1 MEGRAMPDLVV
12 VVSQGVRRAIQQR
25 CQPGL
30 TITDDRYPLSPRIRA
45 LQAILDK
52 LPAAGPPAST
62 RKSTSPKINYNPL
75 QL

>member
-1 MEGRAMPDLVV
+1 MTA
-12 VVSQGVRRAIQQR
+12 
-25 CQPGL
+25 PGL
-30 TITDDRYPLSPRIRA
+30 ADEEQLALVADLKRTITDDRYPLSPRIRA